1 MKVLRPLLCAALT
14 AGALVVVTPTAAS
27 ASPVATDD
35 AAYER
40 CGRVFP
46 DPQAYGPSPSPLP
59 GESPYAKGNA
69 VCRAVD
75 YIQYDEAVSGLE
87 YLEQKFPGFVEVYN
101 MREDFAEVLDLTQEE
116 GQSAGLPTNT
126 LEREKSD
133 LYMVRVTDETVPD
146 DQKKKL
152 LFTLSLHGIE

>member
-1 MKVLRPLLCAALT
+1 MARRLGEGPPPCCDGSGPVTIPAMRARAAVLVLSLLVPLGVVSTATPALAT
-14 AGALVVVTPTAAS
+14 
-27 ASPVATDD
+27 PVAADD

-46 DPQAYGPSPSPLP
+46 DPQAFAPSPSPLP

-75 YIQYDEAVSGLE
+75 FIQYTEAISGLE
-87 YLEQKFPGFVEVYN
+87 YLEERYPGFVEVYN
-101 MREDFAEVLDLTQEE
+101 LKEDFAEVLDLTKGE

-126 LEREKSD
+126 LTREKAD
-133 LYMVRVTDETVPD
+133 L
-146 DQKKKL
+146 
-152 LFTLSLHGIE
+152 